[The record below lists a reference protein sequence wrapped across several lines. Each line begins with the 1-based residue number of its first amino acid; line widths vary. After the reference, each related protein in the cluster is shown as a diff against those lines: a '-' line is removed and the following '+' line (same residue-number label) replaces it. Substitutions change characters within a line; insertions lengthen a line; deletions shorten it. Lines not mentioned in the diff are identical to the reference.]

1 MSRKAKPAGSETQLL
16 GDKAA
21 ARAVLSARQA
31 FNEALALRSLRAIE
45 TCLSEDVI
53 LVPGDD
59 AQLIQGRKAQLEAW
73 QGIFEQ
79 MPDVAYLRSPA
90 RIEIGECGGLAAETG
105 RWTGSWSMD
114 GMQIRYAGR
123 YFAKWRF
130 DGLAWLIEAETFVT
144 MKRTGGAL

>member
-1 MSRKAKPAGSETQLL
+1 MSRKAKTDTQLV

-21 ARAVLSARQA
+21 AREVLSARQA
-31 FNEALALRSLRAIE
+31 FNEALEMRALRAIE
-45 TCLSEDVI
+45 ACLAEDVI
-53 LVPGDD
+53 LVPGDE
-59 AQLIQGRKAQLEAW
+59 AQLIHGRQAQLEAW

-79 MPDVAYLRSPA
+79 MPDVAYQRLPA

-114 GMQIRYAGR
+114 GMQIRYSGR

-130 DGLAWLIEAETFVT
+130 DGMAWQIEAETFVT
-144 MKRTGGAL
+144 LKRSGGPL